1 MVTKTFNP
9 RCCCWAVEIAKAV
22 DKELH
27 RTVSFKT
34 YTHREKWRQRTSLSK
49 KVEELH
55 RQLQNSRVGNPLQVP
70 ILSFFFSQQNTI
82 QNFTK
87 MPEVQQM
94 LSLHLNSQTHQLN
107 KAHCV
112 DLEPPKKKEDLPSKQ
127 VQAKQ
132 RMQSP
137 LKYKQQQHLHLQQTH
152 CKKYY
157 GKKLKPLFFAVLPY
171 QTKCHKK

>member
-1 MVTKTFNP
+1 
-9 RCCCWAVEIAKAV
+9 
-22 DKELH
+22 
-27 RTVSFKT
+27 
-34 YTHREKWRQRTSLSK
+34 
-49 KVEELH
+49 
-55 RQLQNSRVGNPLQVP
+55 
-70 ILSFFFSQQNTI
+70 
-82 QNFTK
+82 

-107 KAHCV
+107 KAHYV
-112 DLEPPKKKEDLPSKQ
+112 DLEPPKKKKKNIPSKQ

-157 GKKLKPLFFAVLPY
+157 GKKLKPLIVLEFYLIRQNVIRSNGMYTNYTTTSNKSTPPEDV
-171 QTKCHKK
+171 QLQIF

>member
-1 MVTKTFNP
+1 
-9 RCCCWAVEIAKAV
+9 
-22 DKELH
+22 
-27 RTVSFKT
+27 
-34 YTHREKWRQRTSLSK
+34 
-49 KVEELH
+49 
-55 RQLQNSRVGNPLQVP
+55 
-70 ILSFFFSQQNTI
+70 
-82 QNFTK
+82 

-157 GKKLKPLFFAVLPY
+157 GKKLKPLIVLQFYLIRQNVIRSNSMYTNYTTTSNKSTPPEDV
-171 QTKCHKK
+171 QLQIF